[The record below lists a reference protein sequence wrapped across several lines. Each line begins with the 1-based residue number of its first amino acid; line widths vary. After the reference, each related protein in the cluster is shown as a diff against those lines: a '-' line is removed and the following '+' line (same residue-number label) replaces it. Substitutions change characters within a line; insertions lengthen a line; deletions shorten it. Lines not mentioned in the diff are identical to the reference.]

1 MSVGCYTEDHCEHLA
16 FECRGGWHE
25 CSDCG
30 RGLGDRSNKL
40 EEHAANQCSLCGPIV
55 IDTCCH
61 DAMVVC
67 ENCTTSS
74 CIHNPLSMCM
84 DCIQEVENRLDPVNP
99 HQDEMDVPY
108 GRPPKFVTKDSG
120 ERQEYESGMRRDI
133 QEGKP
138 RHDLLYVPGMP
149 YVDQPLTRWASLLE
163 RGATKYGEENWTL
176 ADSDEELRR
185 FKASA
190 ARHFA
195 QWMAGET
202 DEDHMAA
209 TFFNM
214 AAVAY
219 MEWKLSE

>member
-1 MSVGCYTEDHCEHLA
+1 MSASCYSEDHCEHLA

-30 RGLGDRSNKL
+30 RGLGTRANTL
-40 EEHAANQCSLCGPIV
+40 EAHAVTECSLCGPV
-55 IDTCCH
+55 YP
-61 DAMVVC
+61 
-67 ENCTTSS
+67 TSS
-74 CIHNPLSMCM
+74 CVHDFTTICPPCS
-84 DCIQEVENRLDPVNP
+84 QEIEDRLGPVNP

-149 YVDQPLTRWASLLE
+149 YADQPLTRWASLLE

-176 ADSDEELRR
+176 ADSEEELRR

-214 AAVAY
+214 AAVSY